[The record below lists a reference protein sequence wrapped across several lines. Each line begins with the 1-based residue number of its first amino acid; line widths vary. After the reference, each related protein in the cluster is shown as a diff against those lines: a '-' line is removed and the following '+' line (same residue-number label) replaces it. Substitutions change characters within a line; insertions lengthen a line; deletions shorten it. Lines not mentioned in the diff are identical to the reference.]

1 MIHLYI
7 SFDIHDS
14 FFIVSSSF
22 PVSVVF
28 RLNSLLVQSLLF
40 QMETLLA
47 RNCYARNRSKIFSL
61 ISVGNLFLKSILK
74 YSMCVTY
81 LITVKLVRDED
92 VKPRV
97 HSRFLVFS
105 FRGVWGHC
113 PPENFENEM
122 LRNAISG
129 HFCDIFVKKFSSLHP
144 VFTCL
149 QYQWN

>member
-28 RLNSLLVQSLLF
+28 RLHSLLVQSLLF

-47 RNCYARNRSKIFSL
+47 RNYYARNRSKIFSL

-81 LITVKLVRDED
+81 LITVKLVRDEY

-97 HSRFLVFS
+97 HSRFWS
-105 FRGVWGHC
+105 FPLGG
-113 PPENFENEM
+113 
-122 LRNAISG
+122 SG
-129 HFCDIFVKKFSSLHP
+129 GILPQKILKMSYFRPFL
-144 VFTCL
+144 
-149 QYQWN
+149 

>member
-1 MIHLYI
+1 MIHFSL
-7 SFDIHDS
+7 FHPC
-14 FFIVSSSF
+14 F

-28 RLNSLLVQSLLF
+28 RLHSLLVQSLLF

-47 RNCYARNRSKIFSL
+47 RNYYARNRSKIFSL

-97 HSRFLVFS
+97 HSRLLS
-105 FRGVWGHC
+105 FPLGGSGVILPQKILKMRC
-113 PPENFENEM
+113 SEM
-122 LRNAISG
+122 LFPAISV
-129 HFCDIFVKKFSSLHP
+129 IYL
-144 VFTCL
+144 
-149 QYQWN
+149 